1 MKCRETQQNA
11 LSNSVSQALD
21 RSCSKLKLK
30 TKYCITL
37 LLCNLLTAAESA
49 VRQSRI
55 RSNFLTLNLH

>member
-1 MKCRETQQNA
+1 M
-11 LSNSVSQALD
+11 
-21 RSCSKLKLK
+21 KLK

-55 RSNFLTLNLH
+55 RSNFLTLNLHYRIRVVEKFPSSD